1 MPEIFVLTGLAA
13 IMGMVLLLPFTVRW
27 VEEELE
33 AFLLIMGILAVTT
46 SGRWSLHLA
55 KESITEPLLITAA
68 VFLFGYL
75 FRMGRKTIQD
85 RVSSWVQAA
94 GQPLFVF
101 LLVVGLGLISSVITA
116 IMGALVLVEVIS
128 SLKWDRKRE
137 RTVVILA
144 CYSIGLGAALTPIGE
159 PLSTIATSKLAGP
172 PHNAGFLFLAKLL
185 WPWIISGVAVLG
197 AFAVFLAGRGGE
209 SSGTSMTEDR
219 AENMKDIVVRSVK
232 IYIFIA
238 ALVLLG
244 DGFIPVVDRY
254 LIEMPRPA
262 LYWLNT
268 VSAILDNATLAAA
281 EISPRMDA
289 DRIRFLLMGLLISG
303 GMMIPGNIPNIICA
317 SKLNIKSGEWVKF
330 GGPVGLVLLL
340 VYFALL
346 EMLT

>member
-1 MPEIFVLTGLAA
+1 MGL
-13 IMGMVLLLPFTVRW
+13 VLLLPFTVRW

-33 AFLLIMGILAVTT
+33 AFLLIMGILSVTT

-55 KESITEPLLITAA
+55 KESLMEPLLITAA
-68 VFLFGYL
+68 VFLFGCL
-75 FRMGRKTIQD
+75 FRMGRKTLQD
-85 RVSSWVQAA
+85 RVNAWVRAA

-101 LLVVGLGLISSVITA
+101 LLVVGLGLISSVVTA
-116 IMGALVLVEVIS
+116 IMAALVLVEVIS
-128 SLKWDRKRE
+128 SLNWDRNRE

-144 CYSIGLGAALTPIGE
+144 CYSIGLGAVLTPIGE

-185 WPWIISGVAVLG
+185 WPWIISGIAVLG
-197 AFAVFLAGRGGE
+197 GMAVFFAGRGGE
-209 SSGTSMTEDR
+209 SAGASMTEDH
-219 AENMKDIVVRSVK
+219 AENMKDIAVRSVK

-254 LIEMPRPA
+254 LIEMPRAA
-262 LYWLNT
+262 LYWLNS
-268 VSAILDNATLAAA
+268 VSAVLDNATLAAA
-281 EISPRMDA
+281 EISPRMDTG
-289 DRIRFLLMGLLISG
+289 RIRFLLMGLLIAG
-303 GMMIPGNIPNIICA
+303 GMMIPGNIPNIICS

-330 GGPVGLVLLL
+330 GGPVGLAIMVI
-340 VYFALL
+340 YFALL